1 MSLITVS
8 NLTKSYGARDIF
20 SGLSFGI
27 EKGARLGI
35 VGPNGVGKTSLL
47 RILAGAD
54 EASSGSLHRNRG
66 VRIGYLSQE
75 ADFQMAGTLWDA
87 CESVFADVIAQ
98 QAELTRLEHEMA
110 DPARAEEVLEKYGT
124 MQHEFERRGGYTY
137 QTRIRQVLGGL
148 GFQAGDYE
156 LSLEHLS
163 GGQRTRAFLA
173 RLLLSDPDVLL
184 LDEPTNHLDISAV
197 EWLEGYLTHWEGAAV
212 IVSHDRY
219 FLDRVSTSIL
229 EMTAAGIEEYRG
241 NYNHYLKQRKERWE
255 SRQEVFDGE

>member
-1 MSLITVS
+1 MATLRTY

-20 SGLSFGI
+20 TGLSFGI

-47 RILAGAD
+47 RILAGVD
-54 EASSGSLHRNRG
+54 EASSGSLHRTRG

-87 CESVFADVIAQ
+87 CESVFAEVLAQ
-98 QAELTRLEHEMA
+98 QVELSRLEHEMA
-110 DPARAEEVLEKYGT
+110 DPARAEEALAKYGPL
-124 MQHEFERRGGYTY
+124 QHEFERRGGYTY

-148 GFQAGDYE
+148 GFQAGDYG
-156 LSLEHLS
+156 LGLDHLS

-184 LDEPTNHLDISAV
+184 LD
-197 EWLEGYLTHWEGAAV
+197 
-212 IVSHDRY
+212 
-219 FLDRVSTSIL
+219 
-229 EMTAAGIEEYRG
+229 
-241 NYNHYLKQRKERWE
+241 
-255 SRQEVFDGE
+255 